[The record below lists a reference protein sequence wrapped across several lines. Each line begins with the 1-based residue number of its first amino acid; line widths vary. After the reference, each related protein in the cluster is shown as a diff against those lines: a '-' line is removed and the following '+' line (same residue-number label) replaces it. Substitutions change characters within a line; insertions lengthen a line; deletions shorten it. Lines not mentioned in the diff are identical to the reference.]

1 MALDDDS
8 FIREVNE
15 DLRSDFFKEMW
26 RRYGRIIIGVAVLI
40 VVGTAAKS
48 GYEYYRTTQASASG
62 DKFLTAMKLASDNKI
77 DDSIAAFKELETQ
90 GYGSYP
96 VLARMRAATLIAE
109 KGDVKGAI
117 AAFKTIGTDMSIPQA
132 IRDTARLRAAFL
144 MIDTGTYDDVSSQVQ
159 DMAIP
164 ANTFRNS
171 AREALGLAAFKAGDM
186 KKANDWFKQIADD
199 GQAPRNVVTRAQML
213 LDLIAAS
220 GQAS

>member
-1 MALDDDS
+1 MAFDDDS

-15 DLRSDFFKEMW
+15 DMRSDFFKEMW
-26 RRYGRIIIGVAVLI
+26 RRYGRLIISVAVLI
-40 VVGTAAKS
+40 VAGTAAKS

-62 DKFLTAMKLASDNKI
+62 DKFLSAMKLANDKKT
-77 DDSIAAFKELETQ
+77 DESIAAFKDLEA
-90 GYGSYP
+90 GGFGSYP

-109 KGDVKGAI
+109 KGDAKGAI
-117 AAFKTIGTDMSIPQA
+117 AAFKAIGTDTSIPQA
-132 IRDTARLRAAFL
+132 IRDAARLRAAFI
-144 MIDTGTYDDVSSQVQ
+144 MIDNGTYDEVSAEVQ

-171 AREALGLAAFKAGDM
+171 AREALGLAAFKAGDL
-186 KKANDWFKQIADD
+186 KKANERFKQIADD